1 MNDREILDILR
12 SVCEDTAPRGNLA
25 PAIHELEDRLA
36 AMQTM
41 PDRKMVLVD
50 FDGVLH
56 SYKSGWA
63 GANIILDGPL
73 PGAIA
78 WLESLLENPDLDV
91 RIFSARCNDPNAI
104 RAMIAWF
111 CEHRINQ
118 NLLDRLRFQP
128 GKPKAHLIIDDRA
141 VQFRYVSPN
150 VTYATL
156 NTNWVA
162 YFEPWYYQQNEWKR
176 K

>member
-1 MNDREILDILR
+1 MNDREILSILW
-12 SVCEDTAPRGNLA
+12 SVCEDRASIENLV
-25 PAIHELEDRLA
+25 PAINELEDRLA
-36 AMQTM
+36 AIMKM
-41 PDRKMVLVD
+41 PDRKIVLVD

-63 GANIILDGPL
+63 GAAIILDGPL

-78 WLESLLENPDLDV
+78 WLESLLESPDLDV
-91 RIFSARCNDPNAI
+91 RIFSARCNDPRAI
-104 RAMIAWF
+104 VAMIEWLR
-111 CEHRINQ
+111 HHKIRQ
-118 NLLDRLRFQP
+118 DLLEVLKFQP

-141 VQFRYVSPN
+141 VQFPN

-156 NTNWVA
+156 NANWVA
-162 YFEPWYYQQNEWKR
+162 NFEPWYYQQNEWKR

>member
-1 MNDREILDILR
+1 MNDREILRILW
-12 SVCEDTAPRGNLA
+12 SVCEDTAPIENLA
-25 PAIHELEDRLA
+25 PAINELEDRLA
-36 AMQTM
+36 AILKM
-41 PDRKMVLVD
+41 PDRKIVLVD

-63 GANIILDGPL
+63 GAAIILDGPL

-78 WLESLLENPDLDV
+78 WLESLLESPDLDV
-91 RIFSARCNDPNAI
+91 RIFSARCNDPRAI
-104 RAMIAWF
+104 DAMIEWLR
-111 CEHRINQ
+111 HHKIRQ
-118 NLLDRLRFQP
+118 DLLEVLKFQP

-156 NTNWVA
+156 NANWVA
-162 YFEPWYYQQNEWKR
+162 HFEPWYYQQNEWRR